1 MSHDLRPRISVL
13 IAARDAQ
20 QTLPATLQSVARQ
33 RFSSWE
39 CVVVDD
45 GSQDHTAAV
54 VNKFVAQDTRFSLV
68 TTNGLGV
75 IAARNLGLAQC
86 RGKFIALLDADDLMH
101 RDRLTLQV
109 QTLEQHPEWSGVG
122 SWVRYFPRR
131 KVGEGRLDYES
142 WLNQNRSPEQ
152 IAHERYLEMPLGH
165 PTLLLRQKV
174 LRRHAWQDV
183 DWPEDWDLLL
193 RLCAEGHTLG
203 VVPKVL
209 HSWRLDAQSLSQ
221 QSPAYTQESFM
232 RCRAAFLAAGPL
244 KGHDRYHL
252 LGYGRT
258 GKQLRRALVKHGLR
272 CHTIVEVHPARIGQV
287 MNQAPVIS
295 LEELA
300 QLDSHPPL
308 LCSVANAEARVVIRQ
323 ALRQAGRREGSN
335 AWFVA

>member
-1 MSHDLRPRISVL
+1 MFHELRPRISVL

-20 QTLPATLQSVARQ
+20 ATLPAALQSVARQ

-45 GSQDHTAAV
+45 GSQDQTAATIDR
-54 VNKFVAQDTRFSLV
+54 FAAHDSRFSRV
-68 TTNGLGV
+68 DSRGVGV
-75 IAARNLGLAQC
+75 IQARNLGLESC
-86 RGKFIALLDADDLMH
+86 RGEFIALLDADDLMH
-101 RDRLTLQV
+101 RDRLALQA
-109 QTLEQHPEWSGVG
+109 QALEQHPEWSGVG

-131 KVGEGRLDYES
+131 KVGDGRRAYER
-142 WLNQNRSPEQ
+142 WLNQPRSPQQ
-152 IAHERYLEMPLGH
+152 IAHERFLEMPLGH
-165 PTLLLRQKV
+165 PTLLLRQEV
-174 LRRHAWQDV
+174 LRQGAWQVV

-193 RLCAEGHTLG
+193 RLIADGHHFG

-221 QSPAYTQESFM
+221 QSPAYSQEAFT

-244 KGHDRYHL
+244 QAQEQYHL

-258 GKQLRRALVKHGLR
+258 GKQLRRALEKHHKH

-287 MNQAPVIS
+287 IDQAPVIA
-295 LEELA
+295 LEDLE
-300 QLDSHPPL
+300 QLDPTLPL
-308 LCSVANAEARVVIRQ
+308 LCSVANAEARTLIRQ
-323 ALRQAGRREGSN
+323 TLPHAGRQEGSN